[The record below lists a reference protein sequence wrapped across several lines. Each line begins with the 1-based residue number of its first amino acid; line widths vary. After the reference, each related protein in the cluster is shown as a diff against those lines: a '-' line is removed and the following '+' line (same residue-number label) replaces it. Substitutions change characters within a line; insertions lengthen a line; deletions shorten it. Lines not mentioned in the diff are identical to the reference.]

1 MAKNRVTRTRWNVLS
16 IGLLICLIAYC
27 ICLLSPLVLAFL
39 NSFKDL
45 RADYLAGNKT
55 GLPRK
60 WLFSNY
66 ADVFKYMIVEV
77 TGDNGKPVGVDILGM
92 YGYSLMYAGGCAFT
106 ATLAPCLMAYCCAKF
121 PCKFSKIIYTT
132 VIVCMVLPIVGNLP
146 SEIRIAQSVGV
157 YNQIWGLWIMK
168 FGFLGIYFLVFYATF
183 EGIPMTYT
191 EAAKIDGA
199 GNWRIFLQIIMPLV
213 KNTFFTIMLIK
224 FTEFWNDYQTP
235 FIYLEDYPTIAL
247 GLQMAFD
254 NSLARRADNP
264 MTANTTLCMAATM
277 LVLLPI
283 LTVFLIFQKRFLGD
297 LMIGGVKG

>member
-1 MAKNRVTRTRWNVLS
+1 MTKNRATRNRWNVL
-16 IGLLICLIAYC
+16 GVVLLICLIAYG

-39 NSFKDL
+39 NSFKEKHEKL
-45 RADYLAGNKT
+45 T
-55 GLPRK
+55 GLPQT

-66 ADVFKYMIVEV
+66 ATVFKYMIVELSD
-77 TGDNGKPVGVDILGM
+77 GNGVNIIGM
-92 YGYSLMYAGGCAFT
+92 YGNSLLYAGGCAFT
-106 ATLAPCLMAYCCAKF
+106 ATLAPCLMAYACSKF
-121 PCKFSKIIYTT
+121 PCRFSKIIYTT

-146 SEIRIAQSVGV
+146 SEIRVATKVGV
-157 YNQIWGLWIMK
+157 FNQIWGLWIMK

-183 EGIPMTYT
+183 TGISMTYT

-224 FTEFWNDYQTP
+224 FTEYWNDYQTP
-235 FIYLEDYPTIAL
+235 FIYLNDYPTIAL
-247 GLQMAFD
+247 GLQLAFD

-264 MTANTTLCMAATM
+264 MTANTPLCMAATM
-277 LVLLPI
+277 LVLIPI

-297 LMIGGVKG
+297 LTIGGVKG

>member
-1 MAKNRVTRTRWNVLS
+1 M
-16 IGLLICLIAYC
+16 
-27 ICLLSPLVLAFL
+27 
-39 NSFKDL
+39 
-45 RADYLAGNKT
+45 
-55 GLPRK
+55 
-60 WLFSNY
+60 LF
-66 ADVFKYMIVEV
+66 
-77 TGDNGKPVGVDILGM
+77 
-92 YGYSLMYAGGCAFT
+92 YSLIIAVVSGFMNVFVPTIT
-106 ATLAPCLMAYCCAKF
+106 AYIV
-121 PCKFSKIIYTT
+121 SKSNFRMKNVIYNTAII
-132 VIVCMVLPIVGNLP
+132 VMIIPIVGNLP